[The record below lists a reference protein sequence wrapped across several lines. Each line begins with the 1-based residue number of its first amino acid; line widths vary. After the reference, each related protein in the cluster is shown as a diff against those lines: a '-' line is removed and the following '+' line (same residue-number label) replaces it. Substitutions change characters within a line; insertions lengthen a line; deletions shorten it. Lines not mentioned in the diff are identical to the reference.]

1 MARIKL
7 VPIQTILFSAFFVS
21 VSNADVRVVTYN
33 THYCSADMEAMN
45 VVIDGASLD
54 DSHGESIP
62 VSIFMFQEV
71 KIGAQKTLHGL
82 VGETYS
88 MATYTNAGESGG
100 AQAMFFESTQFEEKE
115 DDHEDIFTGATRNA
129 DRWHLVG
136 IGKQEGIDLWVYSAH
151 LKASKGNE
159 NKLQREAGAKAIL
172 EDIATLK
179 KDSHVIV
186 AGDMNFYTIKEPAY
200 ILFTASLV
208 DPLGTDEWAGTDDAS
223 KHTQSPRKIRKGGLA
238 SGGMDDRF
246 DFQFI
251 SSSLADGKG
260 LDIIEGSYHAMGNDG
275 THYDIAINDGDN
287 SCFDEDTDRSNLLA
301 QALHDASDHIPVIV
315 DFEVIVEEKGSKE

>member
-1 MARIKL
+1 MKHMKTRL
-7 VPIQTILFSAFFVS
+7 VVVALVFLFVS
-21 VSNADVRVVTYN
+21 SIAEGDIRVVSYN

-54 DSHGESIP
+54 DSHGESMP

-251 SSSLADGKG
+251 SNSLDDGKG

-287 SCFDEDTDRSNLLA
+287 SCFDGDTDRSNLLA
-301 QALHDASDHIPVIV
+301 QALHDASDHIPVMV
-315 DFEVIVEEKGSKE
+315 DFEVIVEEEVSEE